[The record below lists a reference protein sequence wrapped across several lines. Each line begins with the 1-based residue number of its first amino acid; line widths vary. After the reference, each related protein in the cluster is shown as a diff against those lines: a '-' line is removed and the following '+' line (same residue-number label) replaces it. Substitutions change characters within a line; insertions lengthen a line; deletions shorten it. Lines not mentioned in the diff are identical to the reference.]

1 MTALNSR
8 VQSNLQMDIAQNY
21 LRQGN
26 TQAARNSLRS
36 LERTPPQTPV
46 DLGRY
51 AQLMMQ
57 AGDTPLALQLVRE
70 NQAQGLHGTLADYA
84 GQIRV
89 LNQAGRFAKQS
100 VLNSPVLQN
109 SASQQEIDNIRI
121 ASVIARADRLR
132 EKGKPDAAWNL
143 VMPALRAN
151 PANTDLLLAMAR
163 VYQSDHMDDKA
174 DEIYT
179 FVLRKSPRDKQA
191 LTGIVNLALARND
204 HDAARRAFSALEPS
218 QDADY
223 MMLAAS
229 GSRKR

>member
-1 MTALNSR
+1 
-8 VQSNLQMDIAQNY
+8 
-21 LRQGN
+21 
-26 TQAARNSLRS
+26 
-36 LERTPPQTPV
+36 
-46 DLGRY
+46 
-51 AQLMMQ
+51 
-57 AGDTPLALQLVRE
+57 
-70 NQAQGLHGTLADYA
+70 
-84 GQIRV
+84 
-89 LNQAGRFAKQS
+89 

-223 MMLAAS
+223 MMLAAEWRPQTVKINGQCRCCVPHS
-229 GSRKR
+229 GVCNRVQRKMRAT